1 MTFYEKIQLDILL
14 FFCRY
19 LITFA
24 IIQIN
29 PMKHKLLLF
38 FLFFSFL
45 MQGQCFDCAKVYAG
59 WIGGRVYDLEK
70 TNTAVYVT
78 IATHLS
84 GANTTDR
91 SGLYKYDLNC
101 NLIWKKEFPD
111 YTGADYFTVDDQGN
125 SYVLVNE
132 TLGGNY
138 NNGIEP
144 YRLDGLDFYFGVT
157 LYKISS
163 SGNVVWNRKIGVTRT
178 LAKNVFYNNGHVYVT
193 GAFNNSININNQIL
207 LSDNAYYGRAFV
219 AKFDVAGN
227 LIDAKKYG
235 TNNDIFMT
243 SEADKSGNIYF
254 AKADPNFTYSS
265 IFKVNSNL
273 DVVWQKE
280 ISNNGNVTNKTSY
293 RPTIL
298 HYNPINDK
306 LYLWGCFDRTVNILG
321 TDFTTN
327 SPNNGVLQS
336 ILTEFNTSNGNLE
349 HYKQFNNNS
358 QLEYPWEAN
367 NRSASL
373 NKSFMTEKGNELFI
387 LSSFSGIMKFP
398 NKIIESR
405 TFNGGGNTY
414 YYNEELVLFKVDLNS
429 FEPEYIL
436 KSSGSS
442 HFSNG
447 LSLDAAGPI
456 QFDGDNLFLTSNFQS
471 EPLTIN
477 NSVIYG
483 NSGNN
488 ESNGLLYKL
497 KFNSSVSG
505 EIIAEKTCFNTPTD
519 FLVRGTFDSIL
530 WDFDDPNSTTN
541 NSATISNPQHQFTAI
556 GTYNVS
562 AVIKCGTET
571 QTLKKEIVITNIPK
585 SFTLDPI
592 TACETT
598 SGTGISNL
606 FDTSNINE
614 KIINNQTNL
623 VVEYRDSNGNLLQTP
638 LPNPYTN
645 TVKNEE
651 TIKVKSYFANNPSC
665 FAEADLKLQ
674 TITKPA
680 NLLINSPQNF
690 CIQQNATLDNIAIT
704 GQNIKWYDVAAAGTL
719 LPNTT
724 LLQNNTT
731 YYASQSING
740 CESER
745 VPVKINIQNT
755 PPPTGDANQPFC
767 SGSNPTIAS
776 IMVTGDLVEWYDTA
790 SNGTL
795 LPTTTNLQDGK
806 TYYVSQTVNNCES
819 QRFAVTVSVKDTPL
833 APLELNSRDFCKS
846 ENATLNDIQIDGQN
860 LKWYSSNIAASTLP
874 NTTLLEN
881 NTTYYVSQTTG
892 CESERT
898 PILVKVN
905 DINLPTAKAEQPF
918 CIDQNATIADI
929 NIQGTEIIWYDAAT
943 TGNILAETTLLENK
957 TYYATQTVNT
967 CESKRVAVSIKI
979 QDTQNPIANSPQT
992 FCIQKN
998 AKISDIE
1005 INGENIKWFESL
1017 SSNTTLSETTLLQN
1031 GITYYASQ
1039 TINNCESDRIPV
1051 TIKVLEAI
1059 SRDCINF
1066 VDELPFPKFF
1076 TPNNDTYNDYW
1087 TIDFAYLAPNTG
1099 IKIFDRYG
1107 KLIKELVSNGTW
1119 DGTFLGQE
1127 LPASD
1132 YWFTVTRLNGTEY
1145 RGHFSLK
1152 R

>member
-1 MTFYEKIQLDILL
+1 
-14 FFCRY
+14 
-19 LITFA
+19 
-24 IIQIN
+24 
-29 PMKHKLLLF
+29 
-38 FLFFSFL
+38 
-45 MQGQCFDCAKVYAG
+45 MQGQCFDCAKN
-59 WIGGRVYDLEK
+59 IGGWNGDVATDLKK
-70 TNTAVYVT
+70 TSDGLYLAKN
-78 IATHLS
+78 S
-84 GANTTDR
+84 GNFGDYA
-91 SGLYKYDLNC
+91 GLYKYDFNC
-101 NLIWKKEFPD
+101 NLVWKKEIDNFRIQISKLTYDSQGNIYVLITWADAHNAVGPFPISFNGFPMYPGLNLFKFD
-111 YTGADYFTVDDQGN
+111 KNGNLIWNRSIGHGADYGMRDI
-125 SYVLVNE
+125 YI
-132 TLGGNY
+132 Y
-138 NNGIEP
+138 NDILYITGT
-144 YRLDGLDFYFGVT
+144 FYT
-157 LYKISS
+157 DI
-163 SGNVVWNRKIGVTRT
+163 T
-178 LAKNVFYNNGHVYVT
+178 
-193 GAFNNSININNQIL
+193 INNQIKLINTVYTGNYVYHAL
-207 LSDNAYYGRAFV
+207 LFIAT
-219 AKFDVAGN
+219 FDLNGN
-227 LIDAKKYG
+227 LKDAQKFGTSNDDYISSEMDKKGNLYFSRSDY
-235 TNNDIFMT
+235 NN
-243 SEADKSGNIYF
+243 
-254 AKADPNFTYSS
+254 SS
-265 IFKVNSNL
+265 IDKIDSSLNI
-273 DVVWQKE
+273 VWTKE
-280 ISNNGNVTNKTSY
+280 ISNNKIKNESY
-293 RPTIL
+293 FIPTL
-298 HYNPINDK
+298 LRYNSNNDK
-306 LYLWGCFDRTVNILG
+306 LYLWGSFYKFADILG
-321 TDFTTN
+321 TIYTD
-327 SPNNGVLQS
+327 PNTGFNITQS
-336 ILTEFNTSNGNLE
+336 ILSEFNVITGKLE
-349 HYKQFNNNS
+349 RIKQINNS
-358 QLEYPWEAN
+358 STLAFGP
-367 NRSASL
+367 SAGNTAYL
-373 NKSFMTEKGNELFI
+373 AEKDNELFI
-387 LSSFSGIMKFP
+387 FSSFTGVMKFP

-414 YYNEELVLFKVDLNS
+414 YYSEELVLFKVNLNS
-429 FEPEYIL
+429 FDSEFIL
-436 KSSGSS
+436 KSSGTSYYTSS
-442 HFSNG
+442 MST
-447 LSLDAAGPI
+447 DAANPI
-456 QFDGDNLFLTSNFQS
+456 LFHGNDLYLTASFQS
-471 EPLTIN
+471 SPLIIN
-477 NSVIYG
+477 NTVINN

-488 ESNGLLYKL
+488 ASDVMLYKYKL
-497 KFNSSVSG
+497 DASSTDSG
-505 EIIAEKTCFNTPTD
+505 AILAENTCFNEPTN
-519 FLVRGTFDSIL
+519 FEVKGNFDSIL
-530 WDFDDPNSTTN
+530 WDFDDSNSTTN
-541 NSATISNPQHQFTAI
+541 NSATISNPKHQFTAI

-562 AVIKCGTET
+562 AIIKCGTET

-598 SGTGISNL
+598 SGTGISNS

-614 KIINNQTNL
+614 KIIDNQTNL

-690 CIQQNATLDNIAIT
+690 CIQQNATLNNIAIT
-704 GQNIKWYDVAAAGTL
+704 GQNIKWYDAAAAGTL

-776 IMVTGDLVEWYDTA
+776 IMVTGDLVKWYDTA

-833 APLELNSRDFCKS
+833 APLELNSRAFCKS

-905 DINLPTAKAEQPF
+905 DTNLPTAKTEQPF

-929 NIQGTEIIWYDAAT
+929 NIQGTGIIWYDEAIA
-943 TGNILAETTLLENK
+943 GNILTETTLLENK

-979 QDTQNPIANSPQT
+979 QDTPNPIANSPQT

-1017 SSNTTLSETTLLQN
+1017 SSNTTLSEITLLQN

-1051 TIKVLEAI
+1051 TIKILEATTG
-1059 SRDCINF
+1059 DCINF

-1132 YWFTVTRLNGTEY
+1132 YWFSVTRLNGTEY